1 MGEME
6 GAVVLCS
13 QVAGLICVMD
23 SDLCH
28 DVSGI
33 GVGMV
38 PLCVTT
44 DQLLL
49 RIIPLLLSLLV
60 LVLHDW
66 NFISN
71 DWFLKAN
78 SKFLCLCIAP
88 GSLLLLEVYCLHYT
102 QYVPH

>member
-1 MGEME
+1 MYTNRPLHICVIIRPHQLCWGDGGDGEG
-6 GAVVLCS
+6 GAVVLCF

-49 RIIPLLLSLLV
+49 RIIPLLLS
-60 LVLHDW
+60 
-66 NFISN
+66 FIGIS
-71 DWFLKAN
+71 A
-78 SKFLCLCIAP
+78 A
-88 GSLLLLEVYCLHYT
+88 
-102 QYVPH
+102 